1 MEQKAVLEAIV
12 KALDSKRAEDIQ
24 VIGVKNLT
32 ILGDYFVIA
41 NGTSTTHTKTL
52 ADEVASN
59 RCTGRAEE
67 TAQTGLYWI
76 IMILLSMCSIRKPEH
91 STSWNGFGQ
100 TAKRWM

>member
-52 ADEVASN
+52 ADEVGS
-59 RCTGRAEE
+59 
-67 TAQTGLYWI
+67 YWI

>member
-24 VIGVKNLT
+24 VICVKNLT

-52 ADEVASN
+52 ADEVECSGFLIEYMDN
-59 RCTGRAEE
+59 N
-67 TAQTGLYWI
+67 I
-76 IMILLSMCSIRKPEH
+76 IIIQY
-91 STSWNGFGQ
+91 NQ
-100 TAKRWM
+100 V